1 MKLLSS
7 FRTILEFALRR
18 TRVEREMEEELRSHL
33 QIRADDLERRGYARA
48 EAERRARLEF
58 GGYEGYKEECRE
70 ALGSRLLAELAA
82 DVRYG
87 LRQLRRSP
95 GFAAV
100 AVLTLALGI
109 GANTAIFSVVN
120 GVLLRPLPYRA
131 PDQLV
136 NIWSTLLTSR
146 GGQMPA
152 SYPDF
157 LDWRAQNHVFE
168 SIAAHNYATFTLAG
182 PKEPVH
188 VEGRVVSA
196 ALFSVL
202 GVKPTLGRGFLPE
215 EDQPG
220 HHVVVLSHDLWQ
232 GRFNADPT
240 VLGRNIRLDTTSVT
254 VVGVMPPGF
263 QFPIQATPVEVWVA
277 QGILPQAPDGRG
289 SHSIEVIARLRPQT
303 TLGQA
308 QAEMATIAA
317 RLAKQYPDSNRNLG
331 VKLAPA
337 YDQLVRGVRPAV
349 LVLSGAVLMVLLIAC
364 ANVANLLLARGTNRS
379 REMAI
384 RAAIG
389 AGRRRIMRQLL
400 TESLLLALL
409 GGALG
414 TLLALGAI
422 RLTTR
427 LGPRDI
433 PRLSEISLDSHVLLF
448 SLALSLVTGLIFGL
462 APALGAARVHLIQ
475 SLKTGGASSR
485 GGSRRHGLRSALIVS
500 EVALTLLLL
509 VGAGLMVKS
518 LFRLTRIDP
527 GFKPNGV
534 LTFAVDLSDAEYND
548 AQAATRFGELL
559 ERIRQTPSI
568 RTAAADTSLP
578 LSGIDQMGVGFQI
591 EGQEGPDWSSAAAL
605 SIVTTDFFRTL
616 DIPLLKGRE
625 FTALDNL
632 KAPPVVI
639 VSQSLA
645 RKYFPGQDA
654 LRKQIKTGINLGN
667 EAPLRQIIAVVGD
680 VRRDRLA
687 AEPSPALYLP
697 ESQLPFST
705 MRFVV
710 RSTAS
715 LEATAEAMRVA
726 VRSVDKDL
734 PVYDMKTLDQ
744 YLGLA
749 VAEPRFDT
757 LLLGLFATLAALLS
771 AVGLY
776 GVISYLVGQRRHEF
790 GVRMALG
797 AVRTDLIAMVLRE
810 GLSLVL
816 IGIGIG
822 LLAALALTRFL
833 SSQLYGI
840 KSTDPLT
847 FFAVAAMFAGIAS
860 VANYI
865 PARRATK
872 VHPMTALR
880 EE

>member
-1 MKLLSS
+1 MKRLSS
-7 FRTILEFALRR
+7 LRTLLEFVLRR

-33 QIRADDLERRGYARA
+33 QIRADDLERRGYSRA

-58 GGYEGYKEECRE
+58 GGYEGYKEACRE

-131 PDQLV
+131 PAQLV
-136 NIWSTLLTSR
+136 NVWSTNLTSR
-146 GGQMPA
+146 TSQMPA

-182 PKEPVH
+182 PKEPAH

-196 ALFSVL
+196 SLFSVL
-202 GVKPTLGRGFLPE
+202 GVKPALGRSFLPE

-232 GRFNADPT
+232 GRFNADPA
-240 VLGRNIRLDTTSVT
+240 VLGRNIRLDTSSVT

-277 QGILPQAPDGRG
+277 QGIFPQVPNGRG
-289 SHSIEVIARLRPQT
+289 DHSIEVIARLRPQT

-317 RLAKQYPDSNRNLG
+317 RLAEQYPSFNRNLG
-331 VKLAPA
+331 VKLVPA
-337 YDQLVRGVRPAV
+337 YNQLVSGVRPAV

-400 TESLLLALL
+400 TESLLLALM

-448 SLALSLVTGLIFGL
+448 SLALSLLTGLIFSL
-462 APALGAARVHLIQ
+462 APALGATHVHLIQ
-475 SLKTGGASSR
+475 SLKTGGEIRR

-509 VGAGLMVKS
+509 VGAGLMVNS

-527 GFKPNGV
+527 GFKPSGV
-534 LTFAVDLSDAEYND
+534 LTFAVDLSDAEYNE

-559 ERIRQTPSI
+559 ERIRQTPGM

-578 LSGIDQMGVGFQI
+578 LSEIENMWVGFQI
-591 EGQEGPDWSSAAAL
+591 EGQAGPDWPSAAL

-654 LRKQIKTGINLGN
+654 LGKRIKTGINLGN

-680 VRRDRLA
+680 IRRDSLA
-687 AEPSPALYLP
+687 NEPSPTLYLP
-697 ESQLPFST
+697 ESQLPFGS
-705 MRFVV
+705 MRVV
-710 RSTAS
+710 IRSTAS

-726 VRSVDKDL
+726 VRSVDRDL

-749 VAEPRFDT
+749 VAEPRFHT
-757 LLLGLFATLAALLS
+757 LVLGLFATLAALLS

-797 AVRTDLIAMVLRE
+797 AVRADLIAMVLRE

-822 LLAALALTRFL
+822 LLAALGLTRFL
-833 SSQLYGI
+833 SSQLYGV

-860 VANYI
+860 VANYL